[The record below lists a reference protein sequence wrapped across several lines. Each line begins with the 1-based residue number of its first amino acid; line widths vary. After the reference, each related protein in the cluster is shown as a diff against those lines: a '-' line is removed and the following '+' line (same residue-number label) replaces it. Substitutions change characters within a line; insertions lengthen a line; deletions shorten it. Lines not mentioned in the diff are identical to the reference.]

1 LRRYTSCF
9 ITEAVIHPDI
19 EILISY
25 CDGELTP
32 GQFASVAEHLASCD
46 SCAVECDRLRAA
58 RDTPH
63 APLPPQALEALRGR
77 LQELIAER
85 ARPQRS
91 GEIQQRL
98 VSALAPFLGPLAA
111 GRLLFPAS
119 ASGRDLLPIV
129 EPVLASFLGKRA
141 AAELVGHLIDTT
153 MGDA

>member
-1 LRRYTSCF
+1 
-9 ITEAVIHPDI
+9 
-19 EILISY
+19 
-25 CDGELTP
+25 
-32 GQFASVAEHLASCD
+32 
-46 SCAVECDRLRAA
+46 
-58 RDTPH
+58 
-63 APLPPQALEALRGR
+63 LPPQALEALRGR

-129 EPVLASFLGKRA
+129 EPVLASFLGERA